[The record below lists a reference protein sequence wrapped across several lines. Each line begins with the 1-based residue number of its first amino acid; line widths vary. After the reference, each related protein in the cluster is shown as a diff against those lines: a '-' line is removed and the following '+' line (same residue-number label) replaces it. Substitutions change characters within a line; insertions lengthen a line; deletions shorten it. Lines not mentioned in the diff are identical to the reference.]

1 MAMQSLDVTLHLPD
15 DVRLPA
21 PEWFDLG
28 DDFVREELLA
38 WHTDEDRGVDFF
50 LALVVGDVDAT
61 RDALAELDAVVDF
74 ELVPVDGDTFYAY
87 AEMTVGPETM
97 SWRAAVAD
105 EDIVL
110 VPPVVFGPHG
120 SVQLTVLG
128 DADSLRAVVD
138 GVPDFVGVDIQRVG
152 EPRGI
157 GGSLAGRL
165 TARQFE
171 ALSVARE
178 LGYYEVPREGS
189 LATVA
194 DALDCSESAAS
205 TLLRNAERGLVE
217 AALG

>member
-1 MAMQSLDVTLHLPD
+1 MQSLDVTLQLPD
-15 DVRLPA
+15 EVRLPA
-21 PEWFDLG
+21 PEGFTLG
-28 DDFVREELLA
+28 EDFVREELLA

-50 LALVVGDVDAT
+50 LALVVGEVDAT
-61 RDALAELDAVVDF
+61 RDALDELDAVIDF
-74 ELVPVDGDTFYAY
+74 ELVPLDADTFYAY
-87 AEMTVGPETM
+87 VELAIGSETM
-97 SWRAAVAD
+97 AWRTALEAQ
-105 EDIVL
+105 DIVV

-128 DADSLRAVVD
+128 DPAALRGVVD
-138 GVPDFVGVDIQRVG
+138 GFPESVSVDIERVG

-189 LATVA
+189 LSEVA
-194 DALDCSESAAS
+194 ESLGCSESAAS
-205 TLLRNAERGLVE
+205 TVLRKAEQGLVD
-217 AALG
+217 ATFG

>member
-1 MAMQSLDVTLHLPD
+1 MQSLDVTLRLPD
-15 DVRLPA
+15 EARLPA

-28 DDFVREELLA
+28 EDFVREELLA

-50 LALVVGDVDAT
+50 LALVVGDIDAT
-61 RDALAELDAVVDF
+61 SDALAELDAVYDH
-74 ELVPVDGDTFYAY
+74 ELVPVDDDTFYAY
-87 AEMTVGPETM
+87 AEMAIGSETM
-97 SWRAAVAD
+97 AWRAAFD
-105 EDIVL
+105 DQDIVL

-128 DADSLRAVVD
+128 DPDALRNVVD
-138 GVPDFVGVDIQRVG
+138 GFPDFVRVDIERVG

-171 ALSVARE
+171 ALSAAWE

-189 LATVA
+189 LSEVA
-194 DALDCSESAAS
+194 ASLGCSESAAS
-205 TLLRNAERGLVE
+205 TLLRKAERGLVD
-217 AALG
+217 ATLG